1 MNGSAAKL
9 RNAVAATILIFPIV
23 ALYFYNKI
31 EYVKTERE
39 IAKLQ
44 ANIEALAPQ
53 AEKYDELDREAKAV
67 IQDSEKLSS
76 ATDYRAAIP
85 DFLYDLSRITSERIY
100 FTEINYRDGHV
111 KLTGTAYS
119 EDGFPEVYI
128 NEFLKKLENGYKDV
142 KLNSTQ
148 KSSDKS
154 NNSTSFEIE
163 LIIDN
168 GDPALRAVTE
178 EESVAVE

>member
-1 MNGSAAKL
+1 
-9 RNAVAATILIFPIV
+9 
-23 ALYFYNKI
+23 
-31 EYVKTERE
+31 
-39 IAKLQ
+39 
-44 ANIEALAPQ
+44 
-53 AEKYDELDREAKAV
+53 
-67 IQDSEKLSS
+67 
-76 ATDYRAAIP
+76 
-85 DFLYDLSRITSERIY
+85 LYDLSRITSERIY

-154 NNSTSFEIE
+154 NNSASFEIE